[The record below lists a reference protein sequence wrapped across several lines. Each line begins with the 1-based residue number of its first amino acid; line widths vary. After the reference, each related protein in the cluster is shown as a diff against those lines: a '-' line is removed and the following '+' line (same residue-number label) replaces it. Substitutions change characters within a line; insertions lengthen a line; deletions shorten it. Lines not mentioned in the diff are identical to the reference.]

1 MIIRL
6 PWPDSKLMPNKAK
19 GRAWAGLARIRT
31 EQKEAA
37 TLCTM
42 AALKTTGAKAWGG
55 NIPLSLVYMAPDRRH
70 RDLDNLLAAS
80 KSIIDGMAHALGVDD
95 SRFKPIIVDRVYA
108 GGDGCL
114 VAAVGIH
121 IVSGVSL

>member
-1 MIIRL
+1 
-6 PWPDSKLMPNKAK
+6 MPNKAK

-37 TLCTM
+37 ALCTM
-42 AALKTTGAKAWGG
+42 AALQTTGQQKWDG
-55 NIPLSLVYMAPDRRH
+55 NIPLSLVYMAPDKRH

-80 KSIIDGMAHALGVDD
+80 KSIIDGMAMALGVDD
-95 SRFKPIIVDRVYA
+95 SRFKPILVDSVA
-108 GGDGCL
+108 IGGEGCL
-114 VAAVGIH
+114 MAAIGIT

>member
-1 MIIRL
+1 
-6 PWPDSKLMPNKAK
+6 MPNKAK

-42 AALKTTGAKAWGG
+42 AALKTTGAKAWSG

-95 SRFKPIIVDRVYA
+95 SRFKPILVDSVYA
-108 GGDGCL
+108 GGEGCL
-114 VAAVGIH
+114 VAAVGIQ